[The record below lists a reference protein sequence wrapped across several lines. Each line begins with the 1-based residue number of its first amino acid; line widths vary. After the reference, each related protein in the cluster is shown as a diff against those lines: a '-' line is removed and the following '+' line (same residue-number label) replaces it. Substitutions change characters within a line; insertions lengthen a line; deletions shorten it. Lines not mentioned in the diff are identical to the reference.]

1 MRTASNTSRDI
12 SGPLPRRDLLA
23 MFAYLNRGDR
33 RSKCV
38 DGTFSDPEVHLQRL
52 AAAAGMQ

>member
-1 MRTASNTSRDI
+1 MRTASQSCRDI

-38 DGTFSDPEVHLQRL
+38 DGTFSDPEIHLQRL

>member
-1 MRTASNTSRDI
+1 MKNASHTRRDI

-23 MFAYLNRGDR
+23 MFAYVNRSGR
-33 RSKCV
+33 NAKCV
-38 DGTFSDPEVHLQRL
+38 DGTFSDAEVHLQRL